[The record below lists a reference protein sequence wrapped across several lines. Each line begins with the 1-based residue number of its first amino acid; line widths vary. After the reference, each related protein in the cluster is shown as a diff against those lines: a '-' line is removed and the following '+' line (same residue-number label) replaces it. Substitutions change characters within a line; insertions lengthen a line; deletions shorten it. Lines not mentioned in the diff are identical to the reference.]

1 LIDNAVILIATIL
14 WIFFIPRAIILFYR
28 FIKNK
33 KRFIEKDLTRIQNDP
48 KIIFQ
53 ITTRSATKTPVV
65 KRGIDSIIE
74 SCDGIK
80 YHKYEILVVTEDYN
94 DIDTLNSS
102 SCKVIC
108 VSKKF
113 RPNAIKKARALQ
125 FAVDYR
131 RKNNKHS
138 SDYWVFHM
146 DDESYVVQQTILSV
160 LKFIREKKGV
170 AAEGPIFYPLKFERA
185 NRITAL
191 AESPRSFGCFECVT
205 HMNNPPPIHMHGSNL
220 LVRSDVEDLIGW
232 EFGPILAE
240 DQRFGFEIYKK
251 FGKDS
256 MGWHGGIMLEQ
267 PPLNI
272 KDHFMQRRRWIIG
285 NLQNIENYSKL
296 FKMRLIYRCTSFF
309 LAFISGIISLAIT
322 FYVNMPKAESFFSY
336 IKFDWTYNMG
346 FDIFVWFDR
355 INTILNSSSDIFKPL
370 TDIQVFDNGLSLI
383 LIITS
388 VIWLMSYQIGL
399 FLNLRYAK
407 MGFFKRIFLHAQTLI
422 LCPIIGLVESF
433 PGFCAVIEYYVSKAR
448 RRSDP
453 KFLEFYVVKK

>member
-1 LIDNAVILIATIL
+1 M
-14 WIFFIPRAIILFYR
+14 LFYR

-33 KRFIEKDLTRIQNDP
+33 NRFIEKDLIRIKNDP
-48 KIIFQ
+48 NIIFQ

-65 KRGIDSIIE
+65 KRGIDSIRE
-74 SCDGIK
+74 SCNGIK

-94 DIDTLNSS
+94 DINTLNSS
-102 SCKVIC
+102 PCKVIC

-113 RPNAIKKARALQ
+113 KPNAIKKARALQ
-125 FAVDYR
+125 YAVDYR
-131 RKNNKHS
+131 RKNNQHS

-146 DDESYVVQQTILSV
+146 DDESYVVQQTVLSL
-160 LKFIREKKGV
+160 LKFIREKRGI
-170 AAEGPIFYPLKFERA
+170 AAEGPIFYPLKFEIA

-220 LVRSDVEDLIGW
+220 LVRSDVEDAIGW

-240 DQRFGFEIYKK
+240 DQRFGFETYKK

-296 FKMRLIYRCTSFF
+296 FKLRLIYRCTSFF
-309 LAFISGIISLAIT
+309 
-322 FYVNMPKAESFFSY
+322 P
-336 IKFDWTYNMG
+336 
-346 FDIFVWFDR
+346 
-355 INTILNSSSDIFKPL
+355 
-370 TDIQVFDNGLSLI
+370 GLYL
-383 LIITS
+383 
-388 VIWLMSYQIGL
+388 G
-399 FLNLRYAK
+399 
-407 MGFFKRIFLHAQTLI
+407 
-422 LCPIIGLVESF
+422 PDF
-433 PGFCAVIEYYVSKAR
+433 PGHNVLCKH
-448 RRSDP
+448 P
-453 KFLEFYVVKK
+453 KNIKHFLVYPV

>member
-1 LIDNAVILIATIL
+1 MIDNAVILIATVL
-14 WIFFIPRAIILFYR
+14 WIFFIPRAIVLFYR

-33 KRFIEKDLTRIQNDP
+33 NRFIEKDLIRIKNDP

-65 KRGIDSIIE
+65 KRGIDSIRE
-74 SCDGIK
+74 SCNGIK

-102 SCKVIC
+102 PCKVIC

-113 RPNAIKKARALQ
+113 KPNAIKKARALQ
-125 FAVDYR
+125 YAVDYR
-131 RKNNKHS
+131 RKNNQHS

-146 DDESYVVQQTILSV
+146 DDESYVVQQTVLSL
-160 LKFIREKKGV
+160 LKFIREKRGI
-170 AAEGPIFYPLKFERA
+170 AAEGPIFYPLKFEIA

-220 LVRSDVEDLIGW
+220 LVRSDVEDAIGW

-240 DQRFGFEIYKK
+240 DQRFGFETYKK

-296 FKMRLIYRCTSFF
+296 FKLRLIYRCTSFF
-309 LAFISGIISLAIT
+309 LAFISGLISLAIT
-322 FYVNMPKAESFFSY
+322 FYVNIPKISSIFSY
-336 IKFDWTYNMG
+336 IRFDWTYNMG
-346 FDIFVWFDR
+346 FDISVWLDR
-355 INTILNSSSDIFKPL
+355 IITVLSSPSDIFKPL
-370 TDIQVFDNGLSLI
+370 TDIQVFDSSLSLI
-383 LIITS
+383 LIFTS
-388 VIWLMSYQIGL
+388 IIWLMSYQIGL

-407 MGFFKRIFLHAQTLI
+407 MGFLKRIFLHVQTLV

-433 PGFCAVIEYYVSKAR
+433 PGFYSVIEYYLSKALKR
-448 RRSDP
+448 NGL

>member
-1 LIDNAVILIATIL
+1 MIDNAVILIATIL

-28 FIKNK
+28 FIKNN
-33 KRFIEKDLTRIQNDP
+33 KRFIEKDLIRIQNDP

-74 SCDGIK
+74 SCNGIK

-94 DIDTLNSS
+94 DINTLNSS

-113 RPNAIKKARALQ
+113 KPNAIKKARALQ

-131 RKNNKHS
+131 RKNNQHS
-138 SDYWVFHM
+138 SDYWIFHM

-220 LVRSDVEDLIGW
+220 LVRSDVEDVIGW

-251 FGKDS
+251 FGKGS

-296 FKMRLIYRCTSFF
+296 FKLRLIYRCTSFF
-309 LAFISGIISLAIT
+309 LAFISGTISLAIT
-322 FYVNMPKAESFFSY
+322 FYVNMPKVSAFFSY
-336 IKFDWTYNMG
+336 VKFDWTYNMG

-355 INTILNSSSDIFKPL
+355 INTILKSSSDIFKPL
-370 TDIQVFDNGLSLI
+370 TDIQVFDNSLSLI
-383 LIITS
+383 LIVTS

-433 PGFCAVIEYYVSKAR
+433 PGFYAVIEYYVSKAR
-448 RRSDP
+448 KRSDL
-453 KFLEFYVVKK
+453 KFLDFYVVKK

>member
-28 FIKNK
+28 FIKNN
-33 KRFIEKDLTRIQNDP
+33 KRFIEKDLIRIQNDP

-74 SCDGIK
+74 SCNGIK

-94 DIDTLNSS
+94 DINTLNSS

-113 RPNAIKKARALQ
+113 KPNAIKKARALQ

-131 RKNNKHS
+131 RKNNQHS
-138 SDYWVFHM
+138 SDYWIFHM
-146 DDESYVVQQTILSV
+146 DDESYVVQQTVLSL

-256 MGWHGGIMLEQ
+256 MAWHGGILLEQ

-296 FKMRLIYRCTSFF
+296 FKLRLIYRCTSFF
-309 LAFISGIISLAIT
+309 LAFVSGIISLAIT
-322 FYVNMPKAESFFSY
+322 SYVNMPKLSTFFSY

-355 INTILNSSSDIFKPL
+355 INTILNSSSDIFKPV
-370 TDIQVFDNGLSLI
+370 TDIQVFDNSLSLI

-448 RRSDP
+448 KRSDH
-453 KFLEFYVVKK
+453 KFLDFYVVKK